1 MTKDEIV
8 RVRSDFAA
16 AAKRALAVGFEW
28 LEVHFAHGYLGQ
40 SFFSP
45 IANKRTD
52 EYGGSFENR
61 IRFLIETFS
70 AVREVWPERLP
81 LTIRLGISDFN
92 SESQPIE
99 ESIELIKRF
108 KALGLDLIDV
118 SIGFNTPDVSGVP
131 WGPGFMVPFAERIK
145 READI
150 CDRRRLVHRRS
161 RPGRCDHPR
170 GPRRPRHA
178 GACDARRPELA
189 VSRCQ
194 GAQHSRMR
202 NGRYPRPMRIGFG
215 RKPPTFFLPGGLPA
229 AGFGRFGRLRA
240 ALDQI

>member
-1 MTKDEIV
+1 MTKDEIL
-8 RVRSDFAA
+8 RVRGDFAA

-61 IRFLIETFS
+61 IRFLTETF
-70 AVREVWPERLP
+70 ADVRKVWPQHLP

-108 KALGLDLIDV
+108 KAQGLDLIDV
-118 SIGFNTPDVSGVP
+118 SVGFNTPDVSGVP

-145 READI
+145 REVGIPTAAGWFIADPAQADEI
-150 CDRRRLVHRRS
+150 VRENRADLIMFAHS
-161 RPGRCDHPR
+161 MLDDPNWPF
-170 GPRRPRHA
+170 HA
-178 GACDARRPELA
+178 AKALGIPNA
-189 VSRCQ
+189 
-194 GAQHSRMR
+194 
-202 NGRYPRPMRIGFG
+202 
-215 RKPPTFFLPGGLPA
+215 KWTLPA
-229 AGFGRFGRLRA
+229 QYAHWIRA
-240 ALDQI
+240 